1 MVPLAEGRAQDVENF
16 GDHVKGAFG
25 ASWKEELCEGQVV
38 EGEIGVGSPAL
49 LVISSAALRSLE
61 LLRYQLFLV
70 LLEQKCALHCFVF
83 VGNYSRESTSAFGF

>member
-1 MVPLAEGRAQDVENF
+1 M
-16 GDHVKGAFG
+16 KGAFG
-25 ASWKEELCEGQVV
+25 ASRKEELCEGQVV

-49 LVISSAALRSLE
+49 LVISLAALRSLE

-70 LLEQKCALHCFVF
+70 LEQKCALHCFVF

>member
-70 LLEQKCALHCFVF
+70 LEQKCALHCFFLLVIL
-83 VGNYSRESTSAFGF
+83 SRESTSAFGL

>member
-1 MVPLAEGRAQDVENF
+1 MVPLAEGRAQDVESF

-25 ASWKEELCEGQVV
+25 RSWKEELCEGQVV

-61 LLRYQLFLV
+61 LLRYQSLLV
-70 LLEQKCALHCFVF
+70 LEQQCALHFF
-83 VGNYSRESTSAFGF
+83 YNSSRESTSAFGL